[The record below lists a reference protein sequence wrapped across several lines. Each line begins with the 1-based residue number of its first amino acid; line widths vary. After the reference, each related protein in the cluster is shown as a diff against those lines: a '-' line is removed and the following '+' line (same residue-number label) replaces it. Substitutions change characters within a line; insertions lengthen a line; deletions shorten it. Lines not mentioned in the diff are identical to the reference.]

1 MRPIMHGLFLAGC
14 CTRAVTHAS
23 ILQSVTQL
31 TWLEQASLEDTEAEF
46 WRIVEEGEEAV
57 EVLCGVGLDTAVTGS
72 GFPQVCP
79 WLITCATINC
89 ERRVLFVPAKVPRL
103 WTQACV
109 RTRFGSVS
117 WPLMTSRRHLAYR
130 PGNLDANQICPAPAR
145 ASDGHRPL

>member
-1 MRPIMHGLFLAGC
+1 MHGLFLAGC

-31 TWLEQASLEDTEAEF
+31 TWSEQASLEDREAEF

-79 WLITCATINC
+79 WLVTGSTASAVFSLCQL
-89 ERRVLFVPAKVPRL
+89 RVLALDTSLRPHALWQRL
-103 WTQACV
+103 LALV
-109 RTRFGSVS
+109 
-117 WPLMTSRRHLAYR
+117 TSRRQLASR
-130 PGNLDANQICPAPAR
+130 PGNLDANQFCPAPAR
-145 ASDGHRPL
+145 ASDGRSPL